1 MSDFVQE
8 SALALYKTVLL
19 CVSALSLGLLPG
31 KGLGNTWPPFQA
43 QVSVL
48 TREGQYNINSI
59 SWSVTSPEVGQGL
72 SLDRRI

>member
-1 MSDFVQE
+1 MHNASLLFRALEDKFSDFVQE

-43 QVSVL
+43 QV
-48 TREGQYNINSI
+48 
-59 SWSVTSPEVGQGL
+59 
-72 SLDRRI
+72 RIKCF

>member
-1 MSDFVQE
+1 MFRLLEDKFSDFVQE

-43 QVSVL
+43 QVSEKPRIVKD
-48 TREGQYNINSI
+48 YK
-59 SWSVTSPEVGQGL
+59 SVYPIIQRG
-72 SLDRRI
+72 

>member
-1 MSDFVQE
+1 MFRALEDKFSDFVQE

-43 QVSVL
+43 QV
-48 TREGQYNINSI
+48 RIYMCWKICKNSPL
-59 SWSVTSPEVGQGL
+59 SSGVWSR
-72 SLDRRI
+72 D

>member
-1 MSDFVQE
+1 MFRLLEDKFSDFVQE

-43 QVSVL
+43 QVSK
-48 TREGQYNINSI
+48 I
-59 SWSVTSPEVGQGL
+59 
-72 SLDRRI
+72 

>member
-1 MSDFVQE
+1 MFRALEDKFSDFVQE

-43 QVSVL
+43 QV
-48 TREGQYNINSI
+48 
-59 SWSVTSPEVGQGL
+59 
-72 SLDRRI
+72 RI

>member
-1 MSDFVQE
+1 MVQANKSFSETESHFIDPPRLVFRVSTDKLSDFIQE

-43 QVSVL
+43 QV
-48 TREGQYNINSI
+48 RNKK
-59 SWSVTSPEVGQGL
+59 
-72 SLDRRI
+72 

>member
-1 MSDFVQE
+1 MFRLLEDKFSDFVQE

-43 QVSVL
+43 QVS
-48 TREGQYNINSI
+48 EK
-59 SWSVTSPEVGQGL
+59 P
-72 SLDRRI
+72 RIVKDHETVYPIIQRG